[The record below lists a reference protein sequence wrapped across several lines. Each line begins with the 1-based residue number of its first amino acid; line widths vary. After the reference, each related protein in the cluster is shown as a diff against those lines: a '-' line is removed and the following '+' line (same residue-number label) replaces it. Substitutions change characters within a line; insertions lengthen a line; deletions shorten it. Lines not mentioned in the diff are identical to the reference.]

1 MLLVSQRKA
10 FKSDSS
16 VMNNPET
23 ENKHGMRVVD
33 WEKALVILKSLGSM
47 LRFLKIQDCQH

>member
-1 MLLVSQRKA
+1 
-10 FKSDSS
+10 
-16 VMNNPET
+16 MNNPET

-33 WEKALVILKSLGSM
+33 GEKALVILKSLGFM